1 MTMPNSAEGQ
11 VINTVVTFYQRFF
24 STWLLL
30 AKEGLGIS
38 VVSLAKKNHTEF
50 DYFRTLMEVPN

>member
-1 MTMPNSAEGQ
+1 MFFIILIIIDNAKYSAEGQ
-11 VINTVVTFYQRFF
+11 VVNTVVTFYQRFF

-38 VVSLAKKNHTEF
+38 LVSLAKKSH
-50 DYFRTLMEVPN
+50 